1 MDEDDAV
8 QGEDRRSVVTV
19 EGIKGNA
26 KGLRLGGVGRD
37 RKGVRR
43 DIVEAEVEKVWGVDD
58 DVDTEEVE

>member
-8 QGEDRRSVVTV
+8 RVEDRRSVVTV

-37 RKGVRR
+37 RKGERR
-43 DIVEAEVEKVWGVDD
+43 DIVEAEVENVWGVDD

>member
-8 QGEDRRSVVTV
+8 QVEDRRSVVTV

-26 KGLRLGGVGRD
+26 KGLRLGGVGSD

-43 DIVEAEVEKVWGVDD
+43 DIVEAEVENVWGVDD